1 MSHAP
6 SHGSA
11 VPPIKMGLAIPNSKL
26 CLWLF
31 LGTEIMFFTAF
42 IGTYIVLRM
51 GSKGWPTNPD
61 VTHIKVFWGGLNT
74 FVLILSSYFV
84 VVAHEAMNQHNF
96 AKART
101 FLQMTFALAVVFLG
115 IKGYE
120 YYGKIDHDILPGR
133 IAENDAQAKKKV
145 LGESEKAVEARLQ
158 KLVGQLKG
166 LKVEYAK
173 PEPANDLTKLRA
185 VIQDAVGKLKEA
197 KNSALTDYEGF
208 LEMDKQFLAMKQE
221 ILAERISA
229 HEVDDQLKKLQA
241 TPPSALKPSL
251 QSIQQTLQSVGASGK
266 LDEASKKILAEEFG
280 KLKSSKE
287 AETLIS
293 SDAEIAKAVE
303 SDLATLLK
311 TTDTEEAKRLAREIP
326 TKLGQLWGHDWGRV
340 FASVHSPHPILYG
353 NIFASCYFIMT
364 GFHAIHVVIG
374 MILFVIVLKQGS
386 NLDGKWTDFVE
397 NSGLYWHFVD
407 LVWIFL
413 FPLLYIL

>member
-1 MSHAP
+1 MSHSP

-51 GSKGWPTNPD
+51 GSKGWPTDPE

-84 VVAHEAMNQHNF
+84 VVAHEAMNQSNF
-96 AKART
+96 AKARK
-101 FLQMTFALAVVFLG
+101 FLQMTFALSVVFLG
-115 IKGYE
+115 IKSYE
-120 YYGKIDHDILPGR
+120 YYGKFDHDILPGR
-133 IAENDAQAKKKV
+133 IAENDYQAKRKV
-145 LGESEKAVEARLQ
+145 LSESEKAVSNRLTA
-158 KLVGQLKG
+158 LVRQLNS

-173 PEPANDLTKLRA
+173 PEPANDQSKQRA
-185 VIQDAVGKLKEA
+185 VIQDAIGKLKA
-197 KNSALTDYEGF
+197 TNSPSLADYEGF
-208 LEMDKQFLAMKQE
+208 VEMDKAFGELKQA
-221 ILAERISA
+221 ILAEQISPS
-229 HEVDDQLKKLQA
+229 EVSKKLTELQA
-241 TPPSALKPSL
+241 NP
-251 QSIQQTLQSVGASGK
+251 QWGSVFK
-266 LDEASKKILAEEFG
+266 
-280 KLKSSKE
+280 
-287 AETLIS
+287 
-293 SDAEIAKAVE
+293 
-303 SDLATLLK
+303 
-311 TTDTEEAKRLAREIP
+311 
-326 TKLGQLWGHDWGRV
+326 
-340 FASVHSPHPILYG
+340 SVHEPHPILYG

-364 GFHAIHVVIG
+364 GFHAIHVIVG

-386 NLDGKWTDFVE
+386 KLDGNWTDFVE